1 MQKTF
6 LIEGMDCAD
15 CARHV
20 EEGVQKL
27 PGVQFA
33 RVDFATAQ
41 LVLEGEVD
49 EASLQQRVQAL
60 GYRLKDEQTPIPEK
74 AESFWLG
81 LGRYLLSEGET
92 RLALLGGA
100 FLLISAGLRF
110 FAGMSNLALGLQLV
124 ALGLAGYPIA
134 RSALANLFINR
145 SISINLLMT
154 LAAIGAVIIG
164 ESGEAATLIFLF
176 ALAEALEGYSTDRA
190 RRTLSGL
197 QNLTPTHA
205 LRLDNDG
212 EHWVPVQSLLPGDR
226 VRVRPGER
234 IPADGVVHS
243 GASDVNQAPITGES
257 LPVLKQPGDAVFAGT
272 VNGNGA
278 LDIQVTRLA
287 KDSTLARIVQMVT
300 EAQGRRARL
309 QRWIDRFAA
318 VYTPAVVGIAFL
330 VAVIPP
336 LFFHQPF
343 WNTPEGHGWLY
354 RALALLVIACPCALV
369 ISAPVTILSG
379 LTAAARQGVL
389 IKGGV
394 YLETLA
400 QVKRVAFDKTGTL
413 TVGKPVLTDHRAVDC
428 PGCEDRSACPAC
440 RDVLA
445 LAAALERASAHP
457 LAHAVVSASQ
467 AQGVHQ
473 QYSTAQNLVTL
484 NGGGI
489 QGWIEQNVVTLG
501 SHTLFEK
508 QFPHS
513 AELCAQVETLEQT
526 GETTMLLSQ
535 NGEVRGYLAVADEI
549 RPESRQVV
557 DDLHRLGI
565 RTVILTGDH
574 PAAAQRVARQLGVDE
589 IRAGL
594 LPEQKLQAVE
604 ELARADGTLAMLGDG
619 INDTPALSAAQVGI
633 AVGGASNAQA
643 METADVVLLGG
654 DLSKLP
660 YILRLARFVMRIIY
674 QNVAFSL
681 GIKALFLV
689 LAMLGATT
697 LWMAVLADMGVSLLV
712 IFNGLRPLRFPQG
725 TLHPNG

>member
-6 LIEGMDCAD
+6 LVDGMDCAD

-33 RVDFATAQ
+33 RVDFATAT
-41 LVLEGEVD
+41 LTLEGDWD
-49 EASLQQRVQAL
+49 ESAVHQRVQAL
-60 GYRLKDEQTPIPEK
+60 GYRLKDEHQPPTTKPEP
-74 AESFWLG
+74 FWMG
-81 LGRYLLSEGET
+81 LGRYLIDQAET
-92 RLALLGGA
+92 RLALIGGGLLLLSVVLQ
-100 FLLISAGLRF
+100 FLV
-110 FAGMSNLALGLQLV
+110 GMSPLVYPIQLL

-176 ALAEALEGYSTDRA
+176 ALAEALEGYTTDRA

-205 LRLDNDG
+205 LRLEADG
-212 EHWVPVQSLLPGDR
+212 ERWVPVQTLTPGDR
-226 VRVRPGER
+226 VRVRPGEH
-234 IPADGVVHS
+234 IPADGVVQS
-243 GASDVNQAPITGES
+243 GVSDVNQAPITGES
-257 LPVLKQPGDAVFAGT
+257 IPTNKRPGDLVFAGT
-272 VNGNGA
+272 VNGSGA
-278 LDIQVTRLA
+278 LEIEVSRPA

-300 EAQGRRARL
+300 EAQARRAHL

-318 VYTPAVVGIAFL
+318 VYTPAVVVIALL
-330 VAVIPP
+330 VAIIPP
-336 LFFHQPF
+336 VLFGEPF
-343 WNTPEGHGWLY
+343 WNPPSGHGWLY

-394 YLETLA
+394 YLETLSR
-400 QVKRVAFDKTGTL
+400 VKRIAFDKTGTL
-413 TVGKPVLTDHRAVDC
+413 TLGKPVLTDHRAVDC

-467 AQGVHQ
+467 TQGIHQ
-473 QYSTAQNLVTL
+473 QYPTARNLITL

-489 QGWIEQNVVTLG
+489 QGIVQQDVITLG
-501 SHTLFEK
+501 SHALFDGNY
-508 QFPHS
+508 PHS
-513 AELCAQVETLEQT
+513 AELCTQVEALEQQ

-535 NGEVRGYLAVADEI
+535 NGTVRGYLAVADEV
-549 RPESRQVV
+549 RPESRQVME
-557 DDLHRLGI
+557 DLHQMGI
-565 RTVILTGDH
+565 RTIMLTGDH
-574 PAAAQRVARQLGVDE
+574 PAAAQRVAGQLGVDE
-589 IRAGL
+589 VRASL

-604 ELARADGTLAMLGDG
+604 ELARSDGTLAMLGDG

-633 AVGGASNAQA
+633 AVGGVGNAQA
-643 METADVVLLGG
+643 METADVVLLSG

-660 YILRLARFVMRIIY
+660 YTLRLARFVMHIIR

-681 GIKALFLV
+681 GVKALFLILAV
-689 LAMLGATT
+689 LGTAT